1 LNFFSYIHGDD
12 HLFKVTRLRSRKYK
26 AFHPHQ
32 IYIPLQVSQTED
44 DRNERKRAMI
54 EAEIRNRIKLMKM
67 SYQKANA
74 MDAPFLQEIADEF
87 EENAQFDGAVLT
99 GHGRFFSAGL
109 NLVSLSHGTTDDV
122 KTVFTA
128 LANVLKNVMTF
139 PGPVIAVVNGH
150 AVAGGCL
157 LALCCD
163 YRIGVAGDY
172 KMGINEMAIGLD
184 LPPLGL
190 AVVRRSVATN
200 HLFDIASLGKFYT
213 PDDAVS
219 VGLLNELADAD
230 SAVELAL
237 EKAERMAAT
246 LAPFQRLKERML
258 QPETELLTKESG
270 SVDEFVDQWF
280 APETQAKIKEA
291 VARLKGS

>member
-1 LNFFSYIHGDD
+1 AVISGGRRHYTPPSLIIGKREQLVDGAAEFEGAGVLEVFTLEVNLCTGGIAKAMRSLNRCFADVTPYTRFSFLNFFSYIHGDD

-157 LALCCD
+157 LA
-163 YRIGVAGDY
+163 
-172 KMGINEMAIGLD
+172 
-184 LPPLGL
+184 
-190 AVVRRSVATN
+190 
-200 HLFDIASLGKFYT
+200 
-213 PDDAVS
+213 
-219 VGLLNELADAD
+219 
-230 SAVELAL
+230 
-237 EKAERMAAT
+237 
-246 LAPFQRLKERML
+246 
-258 QPETELLTKESG
+258 
-270 SVDEFVDQWF
+270 
-280 APETQAKIKEA
+280 
-291 VARLKGS
+291 